1 MKTGSTVALWGAVT
15 NSSVWVAHGG
25 TLGYALG
32 LVWVGLA
39 ALILLAEFRDCG
51 GTT

>member
-1 MKTGSTVALWGAVT
+1 MKTSSTVALWGALT

-32 LVWVGLA
+32 LVWGGLA
-39 ALILLAEFRDCG
+39 ALILLAEFR
-51 GTT
+51 TAS